1 MRGRIKY
8 STANQGNGIGCP
20 TAAVPMLPYAMNAL
34 TTPTTSVPMREQ
46 YLHYN
51 AMQQPDTII
60 ENGYTATFSY
70 YGDRSRAGMTVTG
83 PDGYQYSCD
92 YHDQRYNY
100 FTRTENNVTAHK
112 TVLWLGGSPYSAPAA
127 MLKDYGSDTWRLVH
141 VLRDNLG
148 SITHV
153 VDTAGVVLQ
162 QMGYTAWGQLR
173 DPQTGEA
180 YGPDSQPELL
190 LGRGYTGHEH
200 LPWFGLVNMN
210 ARLYDPAVGR
220 FLSPDPIVQAPDNTQ
235 NFNRYSY
242 CMNNPLR
249 YADILGL
256 IYTTYYDDYTI
267 DGENIRTHRVLDD
280 VVIVGFNNNRNN
292 ASMNISFS
300 DGFLP
305 MGSLTFYANWTSQ
318 YQVTGNQN
326 KGNGNTFFGGS
337 GGVSAQLRNDP
348 IDWSQYHVVTSPSM
362 PQPYWQSLIIGASGL
377 NQRLGIANGYI
388 KYVFEN
394 LSTGDKSK
402 LVYDFSKEIESI
414 TGNKIRNYS
423 NLYRNSIPNFS
434 KTVGKTIG
442 FAGFIYTGID
452 AVFIEHGIYASHIM
466 DVVINSLGFIPVYG
480 WVINGVYYG
489 SNLIIQGVTGKE
501 IGEHLNLY
509 IENEFGLEDGAIKW

>member
-1 MRGRIKY
+1 MKG
-8 STANQGNGIGCP
+8 STAYFSNYEKSKTCYFSQFLHQTNRLLD
-20 TAAVPMLPYAMNAL
+20 ALPYAMNAL
-34 TTPTTSVPMREQ
+34 TSPTAALPMREQ

-70 YGDRSRAGMTVTG
+70 YGDRSRASMTVAG
-83 PDGYQYSCD
+83 PNGYQYSCD

-100 FTRTENNVTAHK
+100 FTMTQNGITTHK

-127 MLKDYGSDTWRLVH
+127 MLKDYGSNTWRLVH

-162 QMGYTAWGQLR
+162 QMGYTAWGRLR
-173 DPQTGEA
+173 DPQAGEA
-180 YGPDSQPELL
+180 YGPDDQPELL

-249 YADILGL
+249 YVDPLGL
-256 IYTTYYDDYTI
+256 FQHTACYSR
-267 DGENIRTHRVLDD
+267 DGVLLYFKCLLDD
-280 VVIVGFNNNRNN
+280 VVIIGQRKN
-292 ASMNISFS
+292 ASMNISLN
-300 DGFLP
+300 DGVY
-305 MGSLTFYANWTSQ
+305 GGWTSPLQ
-318 YQVTGNQN
+318 ISGNQP
-326 KGNGNTFFGGS
+326 GNNGYGNTFFGGG
-337 GGVSAQLRNDP
+337 GGVSAQLSNDP
-348 IDWSQYHVVTSPSM
+348 VDWSQYSMVTSPSL
-362 PQPYWQSLIIGASGL
+362 PQPYWQSLIIGAGRL
-377 NQRLGIANGYI
+377 NEHLGIANGYAEFAF
-388 KYVFEN
+388 KN
-394 LSTGDKSK
+394 LKTADKSK
-402 LVYDFSKEIESI
+402 LVYDLSKKIESI